1 VRKLAFVFLVA
12 LLGLGA
18 PATARADDNAAVAIN
33 TKDGSSIFKFAFSIR
48 KVASGVVDQ
57 TNAAVAYSSCTDC
70 QTVAVAIEIV
80 LVTGDP
86 SVVTPTNVAIAINDQ
101 CTLCISVADAYQ
113 WVLGTGGNVHFSDHG
128 MQEIRRIVNEI
139 RDLGKS
145 GLSAAEI
152 QARLEELVKQ
162 LAQVIVDD
170 LVASGQS
177 GEQNGNGNGT
187 TTQPAEPPPQSS
199 TPSTTTA
206 PASTTST
213 TTTTTTSE
221 PESTTTSST
230 AETTTTTTGS
240 TTTTP

>member
-1 VRKLAFVFLVA
+1 VRKLAFIFLVA

-162 LAQVIVDD
+162 LAQVIADD

-177 GEQNGNGNGT
+177 GEQNGNGNGNGT
-187 TTQPAEPPPQSS
+187 TPQPAEPPPQSS

-221 PESTTTSST
+221 SESTTTSGT
-230 AETTTTTTGS
+230 ETTTTTGS

>member
-1 VRKLAFVFLVA
+1 MRKLVLVFLVA

-128 MQEIRRIVNEI
+128 MQEIRRIVGEI

-177 GEQNGNGNGT
+177 GEQNGNGTAT

-206 PASTTST
+206 PATTST

-230 AETTTTTTGS
+230 TETTTTTTGS